1 MKSIN
6 EILSNLP
13 TKIHRTLDEKK
24 NSNGDEE
31 KSIQQIE
38 IAQIKSQVRGD
49 QNITRIPCTEEE
61 TNSHPKLRALE
72 EEMSNK
78 RRK

>member
-24 NSNGDEE
+24 STNGDE

-38 IAQIKSQVRGD
+38 IAQIKSQVHGD
-49 QNITRIPCTEEE
+49 QNITRLPCTEEE

-72 EEMSNK
+72 VEKSTK